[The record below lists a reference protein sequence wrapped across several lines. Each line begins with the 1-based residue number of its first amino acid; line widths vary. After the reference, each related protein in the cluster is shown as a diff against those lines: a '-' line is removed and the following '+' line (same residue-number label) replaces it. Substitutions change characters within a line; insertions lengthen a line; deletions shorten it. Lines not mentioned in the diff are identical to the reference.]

1 MIDFKLSA
9 VFTDRDGVLN
19 RYVKGDYIRVPDE
32 LHLLPGAAE
41 ALRAL
46 NDLNI
51 PVLVV
56 SNQQGVGK
64 RIMTEDALDQVDG
77 ELRDSLQAAAGASFI
92 RSYYCVH
99 LAEELCSCRKPLP
112 GMIIQAAAEYD
123 IDISRSVMIGD
134 SLTDIEMGN
143 NAAVKQ
149 TILLMSGAT
158 ELVPFDTLEMK
169 SRPTYIAR
177 DFSAAV
183 SFLLEGYQ
191 P

>member
-9 VFTDRDGVLN
+9 LFIDRDGVLN
-19 RYVKGDYIRVPDE
+19 RYVRGDYIRVPDE
-32 LHLLPGAAE
+32 LHLLPGAAA
-41 ALRAL
+41 ALRRV

-51 PVLVV
+51 PVIIV

-77 ELRDSLQAAAGASFI
+77 ELRDSLMREAGASFV

-99 LAEELCSCRKPLP
+99 LAEEMCACRKPLP
-112 GMIIQAAAEYD
+112 GMILQGAGEYD
-123 IDISRSVMIGD
+123 VDIARSVMIGD

-143 NAAVKQ
+143 NAKVAQ

-158 ELVPFDTLEMK
+158 EVVPFDTLEQK

-177 DFSAAV
+177 DFAAAV
-183 SFLLEGYQ
+183 AFLLEGYEA
-191 P
+191 